1 MKQIGQKLRS
11 KRESLG
17 MTLIDLEKKIKIQKK
32 YIEMIEKNDFN
43 RLPNPDYTRGFIEK
57 YASAVN
63 LNGSELI
70 QQHESE
76 LPERKISAKEAID
89 NMKQSLVEEKDQTA
103 RKMIAIILSILAILF
118 VIWFLSQ
125 FLIKDRDHAF
135 KPASINPSRN
145 VTVEKKE
152 EVTPKKNVQKKSQQ
166 KQETKSSTNV
176 VYKNFDGS
184 NLSYEIK
191 TDEPLQIKIDSK
203 VPNWVQVFDNNKKNY
218 AYKELKQET
227 FNIDKDVKDVTI
239 ISGNSTSTD
248 IYINKQ
254 KISIPKEAENLITR
268 TYYFK
273 VVKN

>member
-57 YASAVN
+57 YASAAN

-145 VTVEKKE
+145 VNVEKKE

>member
-89 NMKQSLVEEKDQTA
+89 NMKQSHVEEKDHTA

-118 VIWFLSQ
+118 VIWLLSQ

-166 KQETKSSTNV
+166 KQETKSTTNV

-227 FNIDKDVKDVTI
+227 LNIDKDVKDVTI

-254 KISIPKEAENLITR
+254 KVTIPKEAENLITR

>member
-145 VTVEKKE
+145 VNVEKKE